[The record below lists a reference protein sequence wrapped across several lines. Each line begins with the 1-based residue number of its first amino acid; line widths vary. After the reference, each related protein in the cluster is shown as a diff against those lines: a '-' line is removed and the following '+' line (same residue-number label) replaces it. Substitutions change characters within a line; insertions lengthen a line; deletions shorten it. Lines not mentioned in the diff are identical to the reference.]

1 MNGDPMQSI
10 IADYYAFGAHAFD
23 TQTALKDML
32 QQADTT
38 NDVRPGQN
46 LEDALGYLPEDGS
59 YRSCCNP
66 HGYVSSLLEYD
77 SNDLAL
83 SRFATALGDT
93 TDSQRLEQ
101 RANNWENVFNPANNL
116 LNPRNSDGSWVPG
129 ITKTTTDHYV
139 EGDAYEYLWDTPNNY
154 AALSSLLGGKSKVAP
169 MVRTFLSQPNGYG
182 EFAQLTNEFGFG
194 EQYALRLRP

>member
-1 MNGDPMQSI
+1 MLDPAAASDQAQSQVNYYAEDKILQQWGYLQDNNYVMNGDPMQSI

-66 HGYVSSLLEYD
+66 HGVRVV
-77 SNDLAL
+77 AA
-83 SRFATALGDT
+83 RVRQ
-93 TDSQRLEQ
+93 QRPRTVAFRY
-101 RANNWENVFNPANNL
+101 RA
-116 LNPRNSDGSWVPG
+116 R
-129 ITKTTTDHYV
+129 
-139 EGDAYEYLWDTPNNY
+139 
-154 AALSSLLGGKSKVAP
+154 
-169 MVRTFLSQPNGYG
+169 
-182 EFAQLTNEFGFG
+182 
-194 EQYALRLRP
+194 